1 MPITELKEALA
12 TMLPLVAKKKPHAHY
27 KHVVELS
34 TKYYRPLA
42 TGKNADHLLQR
53 FNKREDEEAFKQR
66 KRLTQLITPAICNTL
81 MVPPRKIPKVRPVVD
96 VAAFKGKEKG
106 DAESSED
113 KDQKL
118 GDAAASFHAGKGV
131 DHYLGSVLLD
141 QGAID
146 PNAFCLVLYNDF
158 DQRYERPQPYPTIVS
173 SADAWNY
180 QYLNG
185 ELEWLLVHR
194 DYEYEVKEPGDAPGR
209 TPRNAKPAPA
219 KEKKTKK
226 GHAWWL
232 YTAQHH
238 VMMLQVDKGKVA
250 PQVEGIIFDSAGNG
264 VDASGDVTYEKR
276 AAYWYRPSKDELY
289 EVVFYEAKA
298 GKVQA
303 FRLGYVPDQ
312 TTKGETM
319 VSIWHPAMP
328 YLMKVV
334 KAGSE
339 LDLSASLHAF
349 LQKISYENPCRG
361 WTSPQGTHF
370 ECNDGLEAGGDSK
383 CKACHGTGYEV
394 HTSGQD
400 HITMRMPRSKDEAFD
415 LSSITHYVDLPV
427 EVLTWQDGYVDKL
440 EKASYRAVYNSDRF
454 QSANSSSTTA
464 TGDIIDLQAVY
475 DTLYPCSQWYSRSR
489 VLIYE
494 LIASFVVGSES
505 IKELE
510 VVHEFPRNM
519 RFETMAERVA
529 LMKALRE
536 AGASNGALAQVD
548 DMILDDLYVDDP
560 YARRKASVMA
570 QFDPFQGKAEATIV
584 TLISQDLCTRE
595 AKVFWTNQN
604 YVFSEAEARA
614 EEKGLVFWEMA
625 RKKQREMLDAIIQ
638 EIIEAIDEAAEAA
651 NVAGRN
657 ALGLEPEGG
666 DGEGEGAPAPKPGD
680 PPPSPG
686 NKATGGA
693 E

>member
-1 MPITELKEALA
+1 MPITDLKTAL
-12 TMLPLVAKKKPHAHY
+12 TVMLPLVAKKTTHAHY
-27 KHVVELS
+27 KHVVELA
-34 TKYYRPLA
+34 TRYYRPLA
-42 TGKNADHLLQR
+42 TGKDADHLLQR

-96 VAAFKGKEKG
+96 TARFNAGEEGEGRTV
-106 DAESSED
+106 AESAKD
-113 KDQKL
+113 KEQKL
-118 GDAAASFHAGKGV
+118 GEAASKFHAGKGV

-158 DQRYERPQPYPTIVS
+158 DQRYDRPQPYPSIVS
-173 SADAWNY
+173 SADAWNF

-194 DYEYEVKEPGDAPGR
+194 KWDYEVKVPGATPGR
-209 TPRNAKPAPA
+209 TPRNAKPSD
-219 KEKKTKK
+219 EKKKQMK
-226 GHAWWL
+226 SGDAWWL
-232 YTAQHH
+232 YTSMHH
-238 VMMLQVDKGKVA
+238 VMMLPVEKSKVA
-250 PQVEGIIFDSAGNG
+250 PQVEGVVFDSKGNG
-264 VDASGDVTYEKR
+264 VDGASVELEKR
-276 AAYWYRPSKDELY
+276 DAYWYRPSKDELY

-361 WTSPQGTHF
+361 WKSPEGVLY
-370 ECNDGLEAGGDSK
+370 ECNDGYQAGGDSK
-383 CKACHGTGYEV
+383 CKACNGTGYEV

-440 EKASYRAVYNSDRF
+440 EKAAYRAVYNSDRF
-454 QSANSSSTTA
+454 QSANSATTTA

-494 LIASFVVGSES
+494 LLASFVVGSDS
-505 IKELE
+505 LKSLE
-510 VVHEFPRNM
+510 VAHEFPRNM
-519 RFETMAERVA
+519 RFETMSERVA
-529 LMKALRE
+529 LMKSLRE

-560 YARRKASVMA
+560 HARRRASVMA
-570 QFDPFQGKAEATIV
+570 SFDPFLGKSEATIV
-584 TLISQDLCTRE
+584 TLISQDLCTKE
-595 AKVFWTNQN
+595 TKVFWTNQA
-604 YVFSEAEARA
+604 YVYAEAEARM
-614 EEKGLVFWEMA
+614 EENGLNFWEMA
-625 RKKQREMLDAIIQ
+625 RKKQRELLDDIVQ
-638 EIIEAIDEAAEAA
+638 EIVDAIDEAAEASA
-651 NVAGRN
+651 VDARN
-657 ALGLEPEGG
+657 SLGLAS
-666 DGEGEGAPAPKPGD
+666 GEGEGDPEPKPGD

-686 NKATGGA
+686 SAATGGA

>member
-1 MPITELKEALA
+1 MPITELKTALA
-12 TMLPLVAKKKPHAHY
+12 TMLPLVARKKTHAHY

-42 TGKNADHLLQR
+42 TGKDAEHLLQQ
-53 FNKREDEEAFKQR
+53 FNKREDAEAFKQR
-66 KRLTQLITPAICNTL
+66 KRLTQMITPAICNTL

-96 VAAFKGKEKG
+96 IAQFNGKEEGKP
-106 DAESSED
+106 ESSED

-118 GDAAASFHAGKGV
+118 GEAASKFHAGKGV

-158 DQRYERPQPYPTIVS
+158 DQRYESPQPYPSIVS

-194 DYEYEVKEPGDAPGR
+194 DYHYEVREAGDAPGR
-209 TPRNAKPAPA
+209 TPRNAKPEAP

-226 GHAWWL
+226 GHAWWI
-232 YTAQHH
+232 YTSQHH
-238 VMMLQVDKGKVA
+238 VMMLQVDKGKA
-250 PQVEGIIFDSAGNG
+250 ASQLEGVVFDSSGNG
-264 VDASGDVTYEKR
+264 VDGSIVTMEAR
-276 AAYWYRPSKDELY
+276 ETYWYRPTKDELY
-289 EVVFYEAKA
+289 EVVFYEAKV

-319 VSIWHPAMP
+319 VSIFQPAMP

-361 WTSPQGTHF
+361 WTSPEGTHF
-370 ECNDGLEAGGDSK
+370 ECNDGLQSGGDSK
-383 CKACHGTGYEV
+383 CKACQGTGYEV

-400 HITMRMPRSKDEAFD
+400 HITLRIPRSKDEAID
-415 LSSITHYVDLPV
+415 LSSLTHYVQLPV
-427 EVLTWQDGYVDKL
+427 EVLNWQDGYVDKL
-440 EKASYRAVYNSDRF
+440 ERAAYRAVYNSDRF
-454 QSANSSSTTA
+454 QSANATTTTA

-475 DTLYPCSQWYSRSR
+475 DTLYPCSQWYSRAR

-505 IKELE
+505 LKDLE
-510 VVHEFPRNM
+510 VAHEFPRNM

-560 YARRKASVMA
+560 HARRRAAVMA
-570 QFDPFQGKAEATIV
+570 AFDPFQGKAEATIV

-595 AKVFWTNQN
+595 DKVFWTNQN
-604 YVFSEAEARA
+604 RVYSEAEARA
-614 EEKGLVFWEMA
+614 EDKGLVFWEMA
-625 RKKQREMLDAIIQ
+625 RKKQRELLDEIIQ
-638 EIIEAIDEAAEAA
+638 EIIDDIDASAEAA
-651 NVAGRN
+651 GVDQRN
-657 ALGLEPEGG
+657 GLGLNPEEEEEGDEPPAKKKEG
-666 DGEGEGAPAPKPGD
+666 DV
-680 PPPSPG
+680 PPSPG
-686 NKATGGA
+686 GKATGAA